1 MLLMSS
7 GPASCQDKSTP
18 FAKGTVGKLLPIPEE
33 YKKADVVA
41 YFTLEKPEGKTVE
54 KARTVVVTVRK
65 DTKVERIEDGKRV
78 AAKAGDIKEGQRIE
92 LYELEDGIQIGE
104 SMRIAGRSIV
114 VEDKRK

>member
-1 MLLMSS
+1 MGASASSAALRARTGRRSSNIPSNRGPLL
-7 GPASCQDKSTP
+7 
-18 FAKGTVGKLLPIPEE
+18 
-33 YKKADVVA
+33 
-41 YFTLEKPEGKTVE
+41 
-54 KARTVVVTVRK
+54 RTVVVTVRK
-65 DTKVERIEDGKRV
+65 DTKVERIKDGKRV